1 MGVVARDTTT
11 DERLENAQVTDRAA
25 VHGYVK
31 RVCFKTG
38 PPALVGAE
46 VEWLAGYAEDPTRPV
61 SLPQLRALLGG
72 IPPPPHGST
81 ITFEPGGQLELSSA
95 PAADASACWRALAA
109 DIEHVRRPLEE
120 HGMVLVPSGI
130 DPHRLPRRQL
140 DTPRYRAMAGY
151 FGRLGGLG
159 SQMMNSTAAVQV
171 NLPLGTDAS
180 DAVRR
185 WRLLHAL
192 GPVMVAAF
200 ANSPVHAGRATGW
213 KSARQRVWMN
223 LEPRRTGPPA
233 GVDPVAG
240 WAEYALAAPL
250 MLWRRS
256 DSDWT
261 APAGLRFAEW
271 VDGAVEVPPDPPTV
285 ADLDC
290 HLSTLFPP
298 VRPRGWYEVRY
309 LDAQHPRFWPVPMAV
324 LGALLDEPEAG
335 ARAAGLATG
344 AGTWTA
350 AAREGLGLPRLAEAA
365 RGCFRVALDALRS
378 DGVDP
383 ALVDLVAEFAERY
396 VDRGRCPADEAPVP
410 LEEP

>member
-1 MGVVARDTTT
+1 MGVVTRSTTS
-11 DERLENAQVTDRAA
+11 ERRQDVPLTDRAA

-46 VEWLAGYAEDPTRPV
+46 VEWLVGYAEDPSRPV

-72 IPPPPHGST
+72 VPPPPHGST

-95 PAADASACWRALAA
+95 PAPDASACWHALAA
-109 DIEHVRRPLEE
+109 DIEHVRGPLEQ

-130 DPHRLPRRQL
+130 DPHRHPRRQL
-140 DTPRYRAMAGY
+140 DTPRYRAMADY
-151 FGRLGGLG
+151 FGRLGQLG
-159 SQMMNSTAAVQV
+159 AQMMNSTAAVQV
-171 NLPLGTDAS
+171 NLPLGADPA

-200 ANSPVHAGRATGW
+200 ANSPVHAGRPTGW
-213 KSARQRVWMN
+213 KSGRQRVWMG
-223 LEPRRTGPPA
+223 LDPRRTGLPSGPE
-233 GVDPVAG
+233 PVTG

-250 MLWRRS
+250 MLWRHS

-261 APAGLRFAEW
+261 APAGLRFADW
-271 VDGAVEVPPDPPTV
+271 VDGWVEVPPHPPTA

-324 LGALLDEPEAG
+324 LSALLDEPEAG
-335 ARAAGLATG
+335 ARAARFATG
-344 AGTWTA
+344 AGSWTV
-350 AAREGLGLPRLAEAA
+350 AARDGLTGGGLADAA
-365 RGCFRVALDALRS
+365 RGCFRVALDVLGG
-378 DGVDP
+378 DGADP
-383 ALVDLVAEFAERY
+383 GLVDLVAEFAERY
-396 VDRGRCPADEAPVP
+396 VARGRCPADDVPDPV
-410 LEEP
+410 EEP

>member
-1 MGVVARDTTT
+1 V
-11 DERLENAQVTDRAA
+11 RLTDRAA

-46 VEWLAGYAEDPTRPV
+46 VEWLVGHAEDPTRPV

-81 ITFEPGGQLELSSA
+81 ITYEPGGQLELSSA
-95 PAADASACWRALAA
+95 PAADASACWHALAA
-109 DIEHVRRPLEE
+109 DIEHVRRPLEQ
-120 HGMVLVPSGI
+120 HGMVLIPAGI

-140 DTPRYRAMAGY
+140 DTPRYRAMADY
-151 FGRLGGLG
+151 FGRLGSLG
-159 SQMMNSTAAVQV
+159 AQMMNSTAAVQV
-171 NLPLGTDAS
+171 NLPLGTDAT

-185 WRLLHAL
+185 WRLLHVL

-200 ANSPVHAGRATGW
+200 ANSPVHAGRPIGW
-213 KSARQRVWMN
+213 KSGRQRVWMN
-223 LEPRRTGPPA
+223 LEPPRTGLPA
-233 GVDPVAG
+233 GADPVAG
-240 WAEYALAAPL
+240 WAEYALSAPL

-256 DSDWT
+256 ASDWT
-261 APAGLRFAEW
+261 APAGLRFADW
-271 VDGAVEVPPDPPTV
+271 VDGAVEVPPDPPTA

-324 LGALLDEPEAG
+324 LSALLDDPEAG
-335 ARAAGLATG
+335 ARAADLAAG
-344 AGTWTA
+344 AGSWVV
-350 AAREGLGLPRLAEAA
+350 AAREGLDLPGLAEAA
-365 RGCFRVALDALRS
+365 RGCFRVALDVLGS
-378 DGVDP
+378 DGADP
-383 ALVDLVAEFAERY
+383 ELVDLVAEFVERY
-396 VDRGRCPADEAPVP
+396 VDRGRCPADEAPNP

>member
-1 MGVVARDTTT
+1 MGVVTRSTTS
-11 DERLENAQVTDRAA
+11 ERLDDVRLTDRAA

-46 VEWLAGYAEDPTRPV
+46 VEWLVGYAEDPTRPV

-72 IPPPPHGST
+72 VPPPPHGST

-95 PAADASACWRALAA
+95 PAADASACWHALAA
-109 DIEHVRRPLEE
+109 DIEHVRRPLEQ
-120 HGMVLVPSGI
+120 HGMVLVPFGI

-140 DTPRYRAMAGY
+140 DTPRYRAMADY
-151 FGRLGGLG
+151 FGRLGSLG
-159 SQMMNSTAAVQV
+159 AQMMNSTAAVQV
-171 NLPLGTDAS
+171 NLPLGTDPA

-185 WRLLHAL
+185 WRLLHVL

-200 ANSPVHAGRATGW
+200 ANSPVHAGRPTGW

-233 GVDPVAG
+233 GGDPVAG
-240 WAEYALAAPL
+240 WADYALAAPL
-250 MLWRRS
+250 MLWQRS

-261 APAGLRFAEW
+261 APTGLRFADW
-271 VDGAVEVPPDPPTV
+271 VDGTVEVPPEPPTV
-285 ADLDC
+285 GDLGC

-324 LGALLDEPEAG
+324 LSALLDEPEIG
-335 ARAAGLATG
+335 ARVAALARG
-344 AGTWTA
+344 AGSWTL
-350 AAREGLGLPRLAEAA
+350 AAREGLGPPRLAQAA
-365 RGCFRVALDALRS
+365 RGCFRVALDALGA
-378 DGVDP
+378 DGADP
-383 ALVDLVAEFAERY
+383 GLVELVGEFVERY
-396 VDRGRCPADEAPVP
+396 VDRGRCPADEAPDP